1 MRKDLT
7 IALMLVLTLS
17 LLIQATS
24 VGAVTIPNAD
34 HIYAVTIGTPE
45 TVDPA
50 WAYDTASGEII
61 QNIYEPLCMFNGT
74 STGEYL
80 SAVADWW
87 PGIGVGGNG
96 IVPIKPGWNGSAETW
111 LFRIR
116 GYGDSPNPKIS
127 WQNASYGFVTP
138 ADVEYSFERGMYMD
152 HTNGPQ
158 WMFYEPLFGGASSY
172 DYDLDG
178 DGDLNATEWAVLD
191 VAVNN
196 AVQQNGT
203 HVWFNLASGYAPFQQ
218 ILSQTWSVVMCK
230 QWSIDQGLWNG
241 VHTYAEFKRTWDP
254 DPPGPLMN
262 PAKAMGSGPYKL
274 EFMNEDPDTGY
285 YTLLKFDGYWRGW
298 GAKFVT
304 RVTTKSVSEWANRK
318 AQFFSTDPALQA
330 DFAVIPRANV
340 PELHE
345 DGDKDHPALPG
356 IRLYIPSWP
365 SQTLDA
371 FYYTYEIA
379 ADSPYVPLVGTTP
392 NRFLLKDRNMR
403 LVMNYLVNFT
413 QYIND
418 VFLGEATQ
426 SPMCMPKGT
435 LYWNGS
441 KPMYDINLAKAQAYL
456 DVATGWT
463 GAAGSV
469 KAAGITMKLV
479 YNTGN
484 TARETFCKI
493 VADGLLK
500 LTWGPSA
507 VVNIQALGIPWAT
520 YLPQLRAKQL
530 PVFSIGW
537 MADFPDPHNWF
548 YPFMSS
554 TGTYSSRQVVTYGL
568 DPSTMNWEDTSYGPP
583 PYINALGESVTEING
598 TYIDH
603 LISTGVQ
610 IPNTDPR
617 REKLY
622 NELFDIYHAEAS
634 QLPTVSAL
642 PRHYERTWI
651 HGWIGTFNENPIAP
665 GRYYYTM
672 WKEPVGTV
680 KSVDVAASDIAMSPT
695 NNITTYLLSQG
706 YHAPGTPVAWMKL
719 NPASEATSPIVSITA
734 SVTSYNATGP
744 DVIVYV
750 MWVGR
755 TASGY
760 MEQFG
765 FAYKFAPA
773 GTTITMGPENV
784 SNLMPAVGKYD
795 LWVYCFVLDDYAFNV
810 NVTKDFYGG
819 SFTAL
824 GYGDVGTAA
833 YVADNKVTI
842 SDIVITIGAFGSL
855 ENAPKWRWSC
865 DVNCDHKVTIA
876 DVVIVIGQFGTLYTT
891 H

>member
-17 LLIQATS
+17 LLVQVTS
-24 VGAVTIPNAD
+24 VGAVIPNAD

-61 QNIYEPLCMFNGT
+61 QNIYEPLCMFNNT
-74 STGEYL
+74 ETGQFL
-80 SAVADWW
+80 PAVADWW
-87 PGIGVGGNG
+87 PGIGTGGNNME
-96 IVPIKPGWNGSAETW
+96 PIDNPNGTQTW

-116 GYGDSPNPKIS
+116 GYGDSPNPKMA

-138 ADVEYSFERGMYMD
+138 ADVEYSIERGMYMD

-158 WMFYEPLFGGASSY
+158 WMFYEPLLGGASSY

-178 DGDLNATEWAVLD
+178 GGDLNATEWAVLD
-191 VAVNN
+191 VAVAN
-196 AVQQNGT
+196 AIQQNGT
-203 HVWFNLASGYAPFQQ
+203 HVWFNLVTGYAPFQQ
-218 ILSQTWSVVMCK
+218 ILSQTWSVIMCK
-230 QWSIDQGLWNG
+230 QWCIDQGLWNG

-262 PAKAMGSGPYKL
+262 TAKAMGSGPYKL

-285 YTLLKFDGYWRGW
+285 YTLLKFDGYWQGW
-298 GAKFVT
+298 GPKFVT
-304 RVTTKSVSEWANRK
+304 EITTKSVSEWANRK
-318 AQFFSTDPALQA
+318 AQFFSTDAALQA

-340 PELHE
+340 PELHQ
-345 DGDKDHPALPG
+345 GGNKDAATLPG
-356 IRLYIPSWP
+356 IRLYMPP
-365 SQTLDA
+365 MPTQTLDA

-379 ADSPYVPLVGTTP
+379 ADSPYVPVVGTTP

-413 QYIND
+413 QYISD

-426 SPMCMPKGT
+426 SPMCMPNGT

-456 DVATGWT
+456 DVATGYT
-463 GAAGSV
+463 GAPGSV

-493 VADGLLK
+493 VADGLTNK

-507 VVNIQALGIPWAT
+507 VVDIQALGIPWAT

-583 PYINALGESVTEING
+583 PYTNAFGETVTGING

-603 LISTGVQ
+603 LISTGVHTS
-610 IPNTDPR
+610 NLDPR
-617 REKLY
+617 REMLY

-634 QLPTVSAL
+634 QLPTVAAL
-642 PRHYERTWI
+642 ARHYERTWI

-672 WKEPVGTV
+672 YKEALTTPID
-680 KSVDVAASDIAMSPT
+680 VDVAAFDVALGS
-695 NNITTYLLSQG
+695 NNITAHLISQS
-706 YHAPGTPVAWMKL
+706 YHSPRAGVPWMKL
-719 NPASEATSPIVSITA
+719 NYSDGATVPIVNCYAYVKSYNGSSPTVVVLLTWVGVTA
-734 SVTSYNATGP
+734 SGHAEEFGYTYDLITGGGQLALGPEAVSNIAPLVGDYYLWINTYVMSDNAINTNVTKNFNAQWFNATGFC
-744 DVIVYV
+744 DINADLVVDGQDFQLV
-750 MWVGR
+750 
-755 TASGY
+755 
-760 MEQFG
+760 
-765 FAYKFAPA
+765 KK
-773 GTTITMGPENV
+773 
-784 SNLMPAVGKYD
+784 AVP
-795 LWVYCFVLDDYAFNV
+795 
-810 NVTKDFYGG
+810 
-819 SFTAL
+819 S
-824 GYGDVGTAA
+824 
-833 YVADNKVTI
+833 
-842 SDIVITIGAFGSL
+842 SPGAT
-855 ENAPKWRWSC
+855 KWRWA
-865 DVNCDHKVTIA
+865 A
-876 DVVIVIGQFGTLYTT
+876 DTNSDGIVDGQDFQQVKSLIPTLYAKA
-891 H
+891 

>member
-1 MRKDLT
+1 MKKNLT

-17 LLIQATS
+17 LLVQATS

-61 QNIYEPLCMFNGT
+61 QNIYEPLCMFDKT
-74 STGEYL
+74 DTGKYV

-87 PGIGVGGNG
+87 PGIGTGGNS
-96 IVPIKPGWNGSAETW
+96 ITPIKPGWNGSSETW

-116 GYGDSPNPKIS
+116 PNMP
-127 WQNASYGFVTP
+127 WQDASYGFVSA
-138 ADVEYSFERGMYMD
+138 ADVEYSFERGMFMD

-158 WMFYEPLFGGASSY
+158 WMLYEPLFGVGVAGSY

-178 DGDLNATEWAVLD
+178 DGDLNATEWAPLD
-191 VAVNN
+191 AKVND
-196 AVQQNGT
+196 AIQQNGT

-218 ILSQTWSVVMCK
+218 ILSQTWSTIMCK

-241 VHTYAEFKRTWDP
+241 THIYAEFKRTWDP
-254 DPPGPLMN
+254 NPPGPLMN

-274 EFMNEDPDTGY
+274 EFMNEDPDVGY
-285 YTLLKFDGYWRGW
+285 YVLLKFDGYWQGW

-340 PELHE
+340 PELHVN
-345 DGDKDHPALPG
+345 GNKDLAALPG
-356 IRLYIPSWP
+356 IRLYIPPWP
-365 SQTLDA
+365 TQTLDA

-379 ADSPYVPLVGTTP
+379 ESSPYVPLVGTTP

-413 QYIND
+413 QYISD

-456 DVATGWT
+456 NVATGYT

-469 KAAGITMKLV
+469 KTAGITLKLV

-493 VADGLLK
+493 VAAGLTGLN
-500 LTWGPSA
+500 WGGSA

-554 TGTYSSRQVVTYGL
+554 TGTYASRQVVTYGL
-568 DPSTMNWEDTSYGPP
+568 DAITMNWEDALYGAP
-583 PYINALGESVTEING
+583 PYINAFGESVTEING

-610 IPNTDPR
+610 TPDADPR
-617 REKLY
+617 REQLY

-634 QLPTVSAL
+634 QLPTVAAW

-672 WKEPVGTV
+672 WKEALTTPVD
-680 KSVDVAASDIAMSPT
+680 VDVAAFDVALGS
-695 NNITTYLLSQG
+695 NNITAHLISQS
-706 YHAPGTPVAWMKL
+706 YHSPRAGVPWMKL
-719 NPASEATSPIVSITA
+719 NYSDGATVPIVNCYA
-734 SVTSYNATGP
+734 YVKSYNASSPAVTVLLTWVGITESGHIEEFGYTYDIILPGGELALGP
-744 DVIVYV
+744 EAVSNIAPLVGDYYLWINTYV
-750 MWVGR
+750 MSDN
-755 TASGY
+755 A
-760 MEQFG
+760 
-765 FAYKFAPA
+765 
-773 GTTITMGPENV
+773 I
-784 SNLMPAVGKYD
+784 
-795 LWVYCFVLDDYAFNV
+795 NV
-810 NVTKDFYGG
+810 NVTKNFNAQWFNAIGFCDINADLVVDGQDFQLVKKAVP
-819 SFTAL
+819 S
-824 GYGDVGTAA
+824 
-833 YVADNKVTI
+833 
-842 SDIVITIGAFGSL
+842 SPGAT
-855 ENAPKWRWSC
+855 KWRWA
-865 DVNCDHKVTIA
+865 A
-876 DVVIVIGQFGTLYTT
+876 DTNSDGIVDGQDFQQVKSLIPTLYAKA
-891 H
+891 